1 MIVKEENAKG
11 RTFVDSELR
20 LRRHG
25 VADSILGQA
34 LVHRVVSNRPHRLD
48 PQQSSVLVVVH
59 QIP

>member
-1 MIVKEENAKG
+1 MQS
-11 RTFVDSELR
+11 TFVDSELR